1 MNTETIESTNYL
13 GSCCF
18 LNQCGDITLSWDSHN
33 REQVLELVRK
43 KMKEGYSF
51 FTTKKFMFNKLKR
64 KVKITEKNI
73 NVTEEIIITD
83 EQFEKMIFDM
93 DDRDIAS
100 LVKNENVEVVKR
112 KGKSELTLMQRA
124 KNAEDVIDK
133 NSVAI
138 RPIVAG

>member
-1 MNTETIESTNYL
+1 MNTETIEAPTIGTCS
-13 GSCCF
+13 F
-18 LNQCGDITLSWDSHN
+18 LCMLGDITISWDNYN

-64 KVKITEKNI
+64 EVKITEKNI
-73 NVTEEIIITD
+73 DVTEEIIITD
-83 EQFEKMIFDM
+83 EQFEKMISDM

-100 LVKNENVEVVKR
+100 LVKNENVNVIKR

-124 KNAEDVIDK
+124 QNAEDVIDK
-133 NSVAI
+133 DSVAI
-138 RPIVAG
+138 RPIVGG

>member
-1 MNTETIESTNYL
+1 MNTDIINEEQL
-13 GSCCF
+13 GTCAF
-18 LNQCGDITLSWDSHN
+18 LNMCGDIVISWDSYN

-64 KVKITEKNI
+64 KVKITERNI
-73 NVTEEIIITD
+73 DVTEEIIITD
-83 EQFEKMIFDM
+83 EQFEKMISDM

-100 LVKNENVEVVKR
+100 LVKNENVNVIKR

-124 KNAEDVIDK
+124 KKAEDVIDK
-133 NSVAI
+133 DSVAI
-138 RPIVAG
+138 RPIVGG

>member
-1 MNTETIESTNYL
+1 MNTETIGAPTI
-13 GSCCF
+13 GTMTF
-18 LNQCGDITLSWDSHN
+18 LCMLGDITLSWDAHN

-73 NVTEEIIITD
+73 DVTEEIIITD
-83 EQFEKMIFDM
+83 EQFEKIISDM

-100 LVKNENVEVVKR
+100 LVKNENVNVIKR
-112 KGKSELTLMQRA
+112 KGKSEITLMQRA
-124 KNAEDVIDK
+124 KKAEDVIDK
-133 NSVAI
+133 DSVAI
-138 RPIVAG
+138 RPIVGG